1 MRTLSVD
8 LRFFGGGFA
17 AFFVF
22 CSHTQRESRL
32 DTYRVRAY
40 ALRPPVHSRLSVL
53 YARER
58 ERDSLH
64 CLCFSQ
70 ERRRGLASVRPRAR
84 GPVWTCKRV
93 KASRERGFGQN
104 RGLQQEAW
112 ALLRKDDSRLNTRD
126 LACFEDGLA
135 RSRSLSLSLS
145 LFG

>member
-58 ERDSLH
+58 ERETLSIVCAFRQRDVGVSRLSGRE
-64 CLCFSQ
+64 LEARF
-70 ERRRGLASVRPRAR
+70 GPASAS
-84 GPVWTCKRV
+84 KR
-93 KASRERGFGQN
+93 RERGVLGRTGAFN
-104 RGLQQEAW
+104 KRLGL
-112 ALLRKDDSRLNTRD
+112 
-126 LACFEDGLA
+126 F
-135 RSRSLSLSLS
+135 
-145 LFG
+145 